1 MKDTDIFW
9 KGSAAV
15 DSARTWI
22 AIFSWITIITGIL
35 IAVINVFEFE
45 IFLAGCCVIGVGI
58 SGLILRNVLRGFGT
72 IVKASEAYLKD
83 REDKK
88 ESEKAE

>member
-9 KGSAAV
+9 KGSNAV

-22 AIFSWITIITGIL
+22 AIFSWITIIAGIL

-58 SGLILRNVLRGFGT
+58 SGLILKNVLRGFET

-83 REDKK
+83 KEDKK